1 MSSFNDYIKFSL
13 DIEDQNIVFTDYF
26 KKYINGKY
34 HCVYQAELIQA
45 SCPFCH
51 STILKDNGH
60 YTSNV
65 RFILLLMLAI
75 QLLSDLIY
83 AMTALKDL
91 WLNLALL
98 INIVTSPTHLNVRS

>member
-1 MSSFNDYIKFSL
+1 MSSNNDCIKFHL
-13 DIEDQNIVFTDYF
+13 NIEDPNIVFSDYF

-34 HCVYQAELIQA
+34 HSVYQAELIQP

-51 STILKDNGH
+51 STNLKHNGH

-91 WLNLALL
+91 WLNLTLL
-98 INIVTSPTHLNVRS
+98 INIATSLTLLNVRS